1 MGSNKISTKVLNSK
15 GQMEDKDYTELCPLC
30 GETVDM
36 HSGRDFLSLYD
47 NYHNDFI
54 EVNVNAVWCPK
65 CYGVLEGYV
74 GTQGTEYS
82 GKEFETPK
90 EEKTMKF
97 NGIKNIDHLIRKAA
111 WAETVE
117 GFSKIALQVG
127 PEDALRDKLLHYL
140 EKDEQKYRGKLKK
153 YKGELERI
161 KEMKRQLING
171 ASIEEVNRGL
181 EEPDFFDNTD
191 ELEQRLEDSKLNELS
206 ENEAYEKMLWNK

>member
-1 MGSNKISTKVLNSK
+1 
-15 GQMEDKDYTELCPLC
+15 
-30 GETVDM
+30 
-36 HSGRDFLSLYD
+36 
-47 NYHNDFI
+47 
-54 EVNVNAVWCPK
+54 
-65 CYGVLEGYV
+65 
-74 GTQGTEYS
+74 
-82 GKEFETPK
+82 
-90 EEKTMKF
+90 MKF

-171 ASIEEVNRGL
+171 ASFEEINRGL

-191 ELEQRLEDSKLNELS
+191 EIEQRKEDSKLNELS
-206 ENEAYEKMLWNK
+206 ENEAYEKMLWNDEKNPIDWNNTIK